1 MMDAAKIDQ
10 IIERYRPLE
19 IFSSYPVLTED
30 GAGNKLI
37 VWFYFDIP
45 EDGDDE
51 EVRIIVQEAYCMDQ
65 AYEVTTKAFA
75 VDEVVD
81 YELTEDP
88 EYEYEDYMSA
98 LTGLIDNYSEE
109 KMRALIS
116 ATEQAFI
123 ADIAFRA
130 AALFA

>member
-1 MMDAAKIDQ
+1 
-10 IIERYRPLE
+10 
-19 IFSSYPVLTED
+19 
-30 GAGNKLI
+30 
-37 VWFYFDIP
+37 
-45 EDGDDE
+45 
-51 EVRIIVQEAYCMDQ
+51 MDQ